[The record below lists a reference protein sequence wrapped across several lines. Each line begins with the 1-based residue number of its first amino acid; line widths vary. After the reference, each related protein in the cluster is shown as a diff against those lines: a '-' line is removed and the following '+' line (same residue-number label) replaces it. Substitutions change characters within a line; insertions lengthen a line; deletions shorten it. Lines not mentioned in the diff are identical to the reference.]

1 MQPLTATTP
10 FRSGHGRA
18 VVVTFLLAASIVVSV
33 LGAFSTLA
41 KIATG
46 AASQLPNDEE
56 LSIGNFVD
64 LGVYLLHFVV
74 YFSTVVA
81 FCMWLYRACK
91 NLPALGNPKPV
102 IDYSPA
108 WAVGSF
114 FVPFA
119 NLIIPF
125 RAVRETWAKSDP
137 AVPYDNYVAPTE
149 PSAPLIMNVWW
160 AFWLISNFVANAAL
174 RVWMRAETPGALYV
188 ATWLDLFSDLF
199 TIPAAIFAIFVV
211 KEVDRRQEERSRRV
225 VYAPQAPPP
234 PPLFTTPPA
243 PGARPFVL

>member
-1 MQPLTATTP
+1 MQPLTATEP

-18 VVVTFLLAASIVVSV
+18 MVVTFLLGANIVVSL

-46 AASQLPNDEE
+46 VASQIPNEEE
-56 LSIGNFVD
+56 LTVFDFVE
-64 LGVYLLHFVV
+64 LGFGLIYIFV

-81 FCMWLYRACK
+81 FCLWLHRAYK
-91 NLPALGNPKPV
+91 NLPALGNPKP
-102 IDYSPA
+102 IINYSPA
-108 WAVGSF
+108 WAIGSF
-114 FVPFA
+114 FVPFV

-137 AVPYDNYVAPTE
+137 AAPFDNYVAPSE
-149 PSAPLIMNVWW
+149 PSAPLVMNGWW
-160 AFWLISNFVANAAL
+160 AFWLISNFVANASL
-174 RVWMRAETPGALYV
+174 RVWMRADTPGMFYLEA
-188 ATWLDLFSDLF
+188 WLDLFSDLL

-211 KEVDRRQEERSRRV
+211 REIDRRQEDRSRRV

-234 PPLFTTPPA
+234 PPLFTTPHA
-243 PGARPFVL
+243 PGARPFVP